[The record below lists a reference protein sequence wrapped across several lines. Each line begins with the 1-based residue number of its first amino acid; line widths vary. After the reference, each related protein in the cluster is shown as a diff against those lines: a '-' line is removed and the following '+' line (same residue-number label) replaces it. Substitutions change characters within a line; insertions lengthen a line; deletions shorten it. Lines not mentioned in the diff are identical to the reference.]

1 MFYKFLLFFL
11 IYSSC
16 VLGARAADIQV
27 VVISGLSA
35 SRAEICSD
43 QLERTRK
50 LKKKI
55 LVNLSSRPLNR
66 VFLYLYQK
74 DQKTPQKDLLA
85 LSSTSSFFRSKLLH
99 KSSLECFRLR
109 HSKIAVK
116 AIESSLLNKKLAC
129 SLASLLPFLFIDL
142 LRSSLWGCYY
152 ILNIPREFLA
162 EILPFYFCCAREGS
176 EEACRECFCY
186 GVCNGDCVDEACC
199 LSSRDI
205 RCEDLFHFF
214 TQEYNIIQWIV
225 IEKDKNKRQLEHLKK
240 GSLREELHFTFK
252 LQILEDMSKY

>member
-16 VLGARAADIQV
+16 VLGVRAADIQV

-43 QLERTRK
+43 QQ
-50 LKKKI
+50 KKF
-55 LVNLSSRPLNR
+55 LVDLSSRPLNR

-74 DQKTPQKDLLA
+74 DQETSQKDLLA
-85 LSSTSSFFRSKLLH
+85 LSSTSSFFRSKILH
-99 KSSLECFRLR
+99 KNSLECFRLR

-116 AIESSLLNKKLAC
+116 AIESSLLNKKFAC
-129 SLASLLPFLFIDL
+129 SFASLLPFLFIDL

-152 ILNIPREFLA
+152 ILNIPREFLV
-162 EILPFYFCCAREGS
+162 EILPFYFCCAREGAD
-176 EEACRECFCY
+176 EDCRECFCY

-199 LSSRDI
+199 LSSRGI

-214 TQEYNIIQWIV
+214 TQEYNKIQWI
-225 IEKDKNKRQLEHLKK
+225 IFEKDKNKRQLERLKK
-240 GSLREELHFTFK
+240 GSLAELCFA
-252 LQILEDMSKY
+252 LKY